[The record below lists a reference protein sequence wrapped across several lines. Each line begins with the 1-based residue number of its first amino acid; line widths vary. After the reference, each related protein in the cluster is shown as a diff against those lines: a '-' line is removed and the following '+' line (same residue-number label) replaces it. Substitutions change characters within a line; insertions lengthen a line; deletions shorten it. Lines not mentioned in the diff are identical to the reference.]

1 MDLRAKRERPDRIV
15 GLGEVA
21 ELKGMEF
28 GEDRISIGGATTV
41 SDLLHSAGIAE
52 AAPSLA
58 ESARLFAGL
67 MVRNTAT
74 VAGNIACGS
83 PAADLVPPL
92 LSLDA
97 DVTLTSA
104 AATRTVP
111 LDEYFLGYRRD
122 VRRPDELITRIS
134 WPRLP
139 GRSVN
144 TFYKL
149 ARRKGDA
156 ITVTG
161 VAVTIVAAGGICT
174 RARIALGAVAPVV
187 LRAKEAERGL
197 EGRALTP
204 AAIDEAA
211 AAAAAPRAPST
222 TCGPRPSTGS
232 TRSRR
237 SSGASCRKPGTG
249 LPDEGRRTM
258 SNERT
263 IALRV
268 NGRDERATVP
278 AHRTLLEALREIG
291 HREVKSGC
299 EKGDCGACAVLLDGM
314 AVDSCLTLAWTAEGK
329 EVTTVLG
336 LGDLD
341 ALHPVQEAFSEGGA
355 AQCGYCTPGIIIA
368 AKAILDENPDPS
380 EDDIR
385 VGLSG
390 NLCRCTGYTKVF
402 EAVREAAA
410 TLRAAESGR

>member
-1 MDLRAKRERPDRIV
+1 MYTPFELEMPRSLADALDALGKGGDAAATPLAGGTNLIVDLRAKRERPDRIV

-41 SDLLHSAGIAE
+41 SDLLHSPEIAE

-58 ESARLFAGL
+58 ESARIFAGL

-97 DVTLTSA
+97 EVTLTSA
-104 AATRTVP
+104 TATRTVP

-139 GRSVN
+139 APSVN

-211 AAAAAPRAPST
+211 AAAARA
-222 TCGPRPSTGS
+222 
-232 TRSRR
+232 
-237 SSGASCRKPGTG
+237 ASPI
-249 LPDEGRRTM
+249 DD
-258 SNERT
+258 
-263 IALRV
+263 LRASAEY
-268 NGRDERATVP
+268 RLHTV
-278 AHRTLLEALREIG
+278 EALVR
-291 HREVKSGC
+291 RLVSQAR
-299 EKGDCGACAVLLDGM
+299 DR
-314 AVDSCLTLAWTAEGK
+314 LA
-329 EVTTVLG
+329 
-336 LGDLD
+336 
-341 ALHPVQEAFSEGGA
+341 
-355 AQCGYCTPGIIIA
+355 
-368 AKAILDENPDPS
+368 
-380 EDDIR
+380 
-385 VGLSG
+385 
-390 NLCRCTGYTKVF
+390 
-402 EAVREAAA
+402 
-410 TLRAAESGR
+410 

>member
-1 MDLRAKRERPDRIV
+1 MYTPFELEMPRSLADALDALGKGGDAAATPLAGGTNLIVDLRAKRERPDRIV

-41 SDLLHSAGIAE
+41 SDLLHSPEIAE

-58 ESARLFAGL
+58 ESARIFAGL

-97 DVTLTSA
+97 EVTLTSA
-104 AATRTVP
+104 TATRTVP

-139 GRSVN
+139 APSVN

-161 VAVTIVAAGGICT
+161 VAVTIVASGGICT

-211 AAAAAPRAPST
+211 AAAARA
-222 TCGPRPSTGS
+222 
-232 TRSRR
+232 
-237 SSGASCRKPGTG
+237 ASPI
-249 LPDEGRRTM
+249 DD
-258 SNERT
+258 
-263 IALRV
+263 LRASAEY
-268 NGRDERATVP
+268 RLHTV
-278 AHRTLLEALREIG
+278 EALVR
-291 HREVKSGC
+291 RLVSQAR
-299 EKGDCGACAVLLDGM
+299 DR
-314 AVDSCLTLAWTAEGK
+314 LA
-329 EVTTVLG
+329 
-336 LGDLD
+336 
-341 ALHPVQEAFSEGGA
+341 
-355 AQCGYCTPGIIIA
+355 
-368 AKAILDENPDPS
+368 
-380 EDDIR
+380 
-385 VGLSG
+385 
-390 NLCRCTGYTKVF
+390 
-402 EAVREAAA
+402 
-410 TLRAAESGR
+410 